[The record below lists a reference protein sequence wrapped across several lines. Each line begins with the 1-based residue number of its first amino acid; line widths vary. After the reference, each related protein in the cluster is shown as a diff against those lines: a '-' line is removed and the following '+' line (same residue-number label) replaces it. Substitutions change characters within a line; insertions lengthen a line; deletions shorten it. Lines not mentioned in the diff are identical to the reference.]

1 MTPIFFSNQSE
12 FRKWLAKNYKKET
25 ELLVGYYK
33 VDTGKP
39 SMTWSQSVDQALCY
53 GWIDGVRK
61 SLDDESYCIR
71 FTPRKQTSNW
81 SAINIK
87 KVEELVKQGLLQPA
101 GLEAFNFRKEEKSN
115 IYSFENTG
123 KKLSDSLKK
132 KFKANNVAWDF
143 FAKQAHSYQKTMMHW
158 IMSAKRDG
166 TKLSR
171 LEKVITES
179 EKQKRIG
186 DQYKKKSEVK
196 S

>member
-71 FTPRKQTSNW
+71 FTPRKPTSNW

-87 KVEELVKQGLLQPA
+87 KVEELVKQGLMQTA

-115 IYSFENTG
+115 IYSFENIE